1 MQYHFSVKILLEKK
15 MAIFE
20 RFIEKIKLD

>member
-15 MAIFE
+15 IAIFE
-20 RFIEKIKLD
+20 RFIGKIKLD

>member
-1 MQYHFSVKILLEKK
+1 